1 MKEIILLKS
10 NFRCRENIYICRPLR
25 RLRRLA
31 VEYVKKQTKFDKMLT
46 FLLLFTIRINDI
58 YLHLVFLFQLRHHP
72 LPREEHFENL
82 IRCAKAKNFT
92 VQTQSNKALADSLDR
107 CVDQDDPTVNKVSIR
122 TTPLS
127 TRSVSG
133 RPHCQQG
140 QYQDDPT
147 VNKVSIRM
155 TPPSTRSV
163 SGRPHRQQGHYQD
176 NPHRQQGQ
184 YQDDPTVNK
193 VSIRTTPPSTR
204 SVSG

>member
-1 MKEIILLKS
+1 
-10 NFRCRENIYICRPLR
+10 
-25 RLRRLA
+25 
-31 VEYVKKQTKFDKMLT
+31 MLT
-46 FLLLFTIRINDI
+46 FLLLFTIIINDI

-122 TTPLS
+122 TTPPS

-133 RPHCQQG
+133 PPHRQQG
-140 QYQDDPT
+140 QYQDHPT
-147 VNKVSIRM
+147 VNKVSIRT

-163 SGRPHRQQGHYQD
+163 SGR
-176 NPHRQQGQ
+176 PHRQQGQ

-204 SVSG
+204 SVSGRPHRQQGQYQDDVNKVSIRTTPPSTRSVSG